1 MFVIYIRIIVEN
13 IKFYYLFIF
22 FLLFKGKCCNIFEE
36 GLGRVV
42 EDFIKNCFICDFY
55 YCLDELGKIVKV

>member
-22 FLLFKGKCCNIFEE
+22 LLFEGKCCIIFEE

-42 EDFIKNCFICDFY
+42 EDNIKYCFICGFY
-55 YCLDELGKIVKV
+55 YFLDELGKIVKV